1 MGDNTPAAINVRKR
15 SSLHRD
21 RCLCGAAYVC
31 AFLLLAAALVHHPGF
46 PLDDSW
52 IHQVIARNFAQYHRL
67 GFTPGQLTAGST
79 SLLWSALF
87 ALYWTVFPHLS
98 PVVANAVTSVVIL
111 FGIGYELKAL
121 TEEDALPA
129 VVSWCLALAPL
140 ASGNFLWF
148 GMIGMEHLLFILLS
162 LLLLRRW
169 FTEPL
174 VESCFEGAG
183 LQPRRQKLTRHWGF
197 SPGGNGDLLLLGLF
211 TCLLVLTRPEGLFLG
226 VILLL
231 TVRHA
236 RRTLTALLAAFAG
249 GALALAVITGT
260 NWAIGHRLVPQTM
273 QGRQF
278 LYRLSRQGFWSA
290 RRDFLNE
297 IAVRCLKIWSFFGT
311 RRLTHGHTAWVG
323 ALLLAALFALLFL
336 GLFALKQLAARRSLS
351 LAAWGLLLFE
361 LYFFLLPS
369 PGHGGRYI
377 SLPLMLFLPLV
388 CIGALRICAIAGLR
402 PRHAALLV
410 AMFAGITAARSI
422 SLWQR
427 ATVAQVAQIEGEHG
441 AMAAWLQQNLHAA
454 VQQSQVGVFDIGRI
468 GYALNGHIVDL
479 GGLVD
484 PTFLRF
490 VAQHRIAEY
499 LAHRSVQYVVL
510 PSGAQDDSVD
520 FRGLLG
526 LQDSP
531 QLRLQPLHSICIDPA
546 VDALAEIS
554 GGTAYPCQRAYRL
567 ILASE
572 AQP

>member
-1 MGDNTPAAINVRKR
+1 MTKR
-15 SSLHRD
+15 SSLRRD
-21 RCLCGAAYVC
+21 RCLCGAAYVF
-31 AFLLLAAALVHHPGF
+31 AFLLLTAVLVHHPGF

-52 IHQVIARNFAQYHRL
+52 IHQVIARNLAQYHRL
-67 GFTPGQLTAGST
+67 GFTPGQSTAGST

-87 ALYWTVFPHLS
+87 ALFWTVFPHLS
-98 PVVANAVTSVVIL
+98 PVVANAGTSGVIL
-111 FGIGYELKAL
+111 FGIGYQLKAIA
-121 TEEDALPA
+121 EEDALPA
-129 VVSWCLALAPL
+129 GVSWCLALAPL

-162 LLLLRRW
+162 LVLLRLW
-169 FTEPL
+169 FCAPQHRGPWHSFAL
-174 VESCFEGAG
+174 AISAA
-183 LQPRRQKLTRHWGF
+183 
-197 SPGGNGDLLLLGLF
+197 
-211 TCLLVLTRPEGLFLG
+211 LLVLTRPEG
-226 VILLL
+226 IC
-231 TVRHA
+231 
-236 RRTLTALLAAFAG
+236 LAAVLALTLRLAKRRVASLIIAAAGFAG
-249 GALALAVITGT
+249 GASVLVAV

-290 RRDFLNE
+290 RQDFLDE

-311 RRLTHGHTAWVG
+311 RRFTHGHTAWVG
-323 ALLLAALFALLFL
+323 TLLLAALFALLFL

-351 LAAWGLLLFE
+351 LAAWGLLLFA
-361 LYFFLLPS
+361 LYFFLLPV
-369 PGHGGRYI
+369 PGHGGRYL

-388 CIGALRICAIAGLR
+388 CIGALRLGAIAGLS
-402 PRHAALLV
+402 PRRAALLV
-410 AMFAGITAARSI
+410 ALFAGMTAARSI

-427 ATVAQVAQIEGEHG
+427 ATVAQITQIEAEHG
-441 AMAAWLQQNLHAA
+441 AMAGWLQQNLPAA
-454 VQQSQVGVFDIGRI
+454 VQQDQVGVFDIGRI
-468 GYALNGHIVDL
+468 GYAFQGHLVDL

-484 PTFLRF
+484 PAFLRF

-499 LAHRSVQYVVL
+499 LAHRSVRYIVL

-531 QLRLQPLHSICIDPA
+531 HLRLQPLHSICIGPA
-546 VDALAEIS
+546 THALAMVS
-554 GGTAYPCQRAYRL
+554 ADTAYPCQRAYTL